1 MAIFNTEKE
10 ADKIYHGK
18 GILRGGE
25 YLTSHS
31 LMKFIDCPA
40 DFYARKMQLIK
51 EHDSDA
57 FRAGRAAHC
66 RILEGADVYKSRYVF
81 GGPVN
86 PKTNKYFGNQT
97 EKYKEWRDEQ
107 EAQGLECLTD
117 SEDTLCEFMASG
129 VKFHDDASA
138 ILASGDAECVVRGMY
153 CGMKCQAKV
162 DWLTASAL
170 VDLKTTADLRWFTS
184 DFFKYRYHNQ
194 LSFYQKLVE
203 QFAGIRLPV
212 KVIAVEKAAP
222 YRCALY
228 DIEQAVLD
236 KGQRENED
244 AIQRMRECLETGKWP
259 TGFEGI
265 QKISAK

>member
-1 MAIFNTEKE
+1 MPIFNTEKE

-18 GILRGGE
+18 SILRGGE
-25 YLTSHS
+25 FLSSHA
-31 LMKFIDCPA
+31 LMKFLDCPA
-40 DFYARKMQLIK
+40 DFYARKMQLVK
-51 EHDSDA
+51 ESDSDA

-66 RILEGADVYKSRYVF
+66 RILEGATVYKSRYVF

-86 PKTNKYFGNQT
+86 SKTGKYFGTQT
-97 EKYKEWRDEQ
+97 DKYKEWRDDQEQ
-107 EAQGLECLTD
+107 QGLECLTD
-117 SEDTLCEFMASG
+117 SEDALIEFMASG
-129 VKFHDDASA
+129 VNSHNDASTL
-138 ILASGDAECVVRGMY
+138 LALGEAECVVRGTY
-153 CGMKCQAKV
+153 CGMKCQAKI

-184 DFFKYRYHNQ
+184 DFFKYRYQNQ
-194 LSFYQKLVE
+194 LSFYQKLTE

-228 DIEQAVLD
+228 DIDQAVLD

-244 AIQRMRECLETGKWP
+244 GIQRMRECMETGVWP
-259 TGFEGI
+259 TGYEGI
-265 QKISAK
+265 GKISAK